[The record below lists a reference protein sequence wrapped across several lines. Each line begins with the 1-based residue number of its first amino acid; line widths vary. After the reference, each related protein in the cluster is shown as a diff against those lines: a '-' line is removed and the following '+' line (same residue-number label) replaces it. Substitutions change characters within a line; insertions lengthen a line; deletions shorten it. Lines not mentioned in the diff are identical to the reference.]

1 MGFVNW
7 VRTQWDRAAALAAM
21 IIGLLALLL
30 GWIGVSGN
38 SYVAKQLPYVVS
50 GALFGIF
57 MIGIA
62 AAIWL
67 SADLRDEWRELRGI
81 RVELRAQTV
90 ASLGGQPFASE
101 LVNAHEVPVGAEA
114 HTQTIPAV
122 TDSFGSADG
131 FSSEIG

>member
-21 IIGLLALLL
+21 LVGLLALLL

-38 SYVAKQLPYVVS
+38 SYVANQLPYVVS

-81 RVELRAQTV
+81 RVELHAQTV
-90 ASLGGQPFASE
+90 AGLGGNPFANVSDE
-101 LVNAHEVPVGAEA
+101 

-122 TDSFGSADG
+122 FDTVVDTSGLN
-131 FSSEIG
+131 SENR